1 MSTPFATPTDTRIV
15 RAAIHPAI
23 GIARVGN
30 STQGDG
36 YYIGPQVTTPPLMKP
51 EDIRDATGAIKRQGA
66 LFRLYGYNAQGEV
79 VRELTAGEQ
88 GMSFEWTVH
97 VANRK
102 AEWYAFDCA
111 MDIPEAATLAV
122 PLRNPAVP
130 AGKRSSLV
138 IDSGPKSISGT
149 STQGAGYQLDG
160 AFQGTPV
167 NLGELRTDAK
177 GRLLFLGGHGKAAS
191 PSGAPIYDEKNQY
204 GFNNADGWYDDTSDG
219 SVAATLQIDGASIPV
234 DPAWVVT
241 APPDFAPNAVGWRTL
256 YDLLEAVSTQAGWI
270 PFPSEIRFSRDVLP
284 LLQRM
289 TGLQWV
295 NQGFAAMFGA
305 SGPLNFDDPN
315 LIARLATPRAQDGSD
330 PWHELRNT
338 VFNAFR
344 PTQGQSATPSTWPW
358 IYGDAYGTD
367 TKTAPNVYLQL
378 PDVQG
383 AILKKW
389 VDGDFVGDEGA
400 QTEPPRRIEDVPVA
414 QQPAM
419 LDKAALHFCLADA
432 FHPGC
437 EMTWPMRHATLYMA
451 PFRIRHRTQGD
462 LGPEMGSTMS
472 QQTALAPNGPL
483 YGQRPGDISRWMALP
498 WQEDTTYCRSGYD
511 PQYDPYLPTFWP
523 ARVPNQVLMPE
534 AYAKVMDESRPWAE
548 RIAAFQERTNW
559 LSRFTSPSVGV
570 NSQLMVDTFSEQ
582 GIVLAM
588 PGVDHPD
595 LPKVMFVA
603 NFPKVPVG
611 PSPQKA
617 LLVKAAAGPR
627 PRLDTRLARAGWS
640 SDEQLEAARSA
651 RFGHKP

>member
-1 MSTPFATPTDTRIV
+1 MSTPSATPTDTRIV

-30 STQGDG
+30 STQDDG
-36 YYIGPQVTTPPLMKP
+36 YYIGPQVTTPPLVKP

-66 LFRLYGYNAQGEV
+66 LFRIYGYNAQGEV
-79 VRELTAGEQ
+79 VRELVAGDE
-88 GMSFEWTVH
+88 GVSFEWTVH
-97 VANRK
+97 AVNRK
-102 AEWYAFDCA
+102 AEWYAFDRA
-111 MDIPEAATLAV
+111 MDIPEAATTAV
-122 PLRNPAVP
+122 PLRNPRVP
-130 AGKRSSLV
+130 AEQRSSLV
-138 IDSGPKSISGT
+138 IDPGPKSISGIN
-149 STQGAGYQLDG
+149 TQGAGYQLDG
-160 AFQGTPV
+160 AFEGTPV
-167 NLGELRTDAK
+167 NLGELRTDGK

-191 PSGAPIYDEKNQY
+191 PSGAPIYDPANTY

-219 SVAATLQIDGASIPV
+219 SVAARLKIDGALIPV

-256 YDLLEAVSTQAGWI
+256 YDLLEAVSIQAGWI
-270 PFPSEIRFSRDVLP
+270 SFPEKIRFSRDVLP

-295 NQGFAAMFGA
+295 NQGFAAMFG
-305 SGPLNFDDPN
+305 PLNFDDPN
-315 LIARLATPRAQDGSD
+315 LIAKLATPPAKDGSD

-338 VFNAFR
+338 VFNSFR
-344 PTQGQSATPSTWPW
+344 PIQGQAATPSTWPW
-358 IYGDAYGTD
+358 VYGDAYGTE
-367 TKTAPNVYLQL
+367 TTTAPNVYLQL

-383 AILKKW
+383 TILKKW
-389 VDGDFVGDEGA
+389 VEGDFAGDWDA
-400 QTEPPRRIEDVPVA
+400 RAEPPRRIEEVPVA

-419 LDKAALHFCLADA
+419 LDKANLHFCLADA

-437 EMTWPMRHATLYMA
+437 EMTWPMRHATLYMS
-451 PFRIRHRTQGD
+451 PFRIRHRAPGD
-462 LGPEMGSTMS
+462 LVPEMGSTLT
-472 QQTALAPNGPL
+472 QQEALAPNGPL
-483 YGQRPGDISRWMALP
+483 YAQRPGDISRWMALP

-511 PQYDPYLPTFWP
+511 PAYDPYLPTFWP

-534 AYAKVMDESRPWAE
+534 AYEKVMDESLPWAE
-548 RIAAFQERTNW
+548 RTAAFQERTNW
-559 LSRFTSPSVGV
+559 LSRFTSTSVAV

-603 NFPKVPVG
+603 NFPKKPVG
-611 PSPQKA
+611 PSLQKA
-617 LLVKAAAGPR
+617 LLAKAAASPR
-627 PRLDTRLARAGWS
+627 PRSDTRLARAGWN

-651 RFGHKP
+651 RFRNR

>member
-1 MSTPFATPTDTRIV
+1 MSTLFANPTDTRII

-23 GIARVGN
+23 GIARLGN
-30 STQGDG
+30 STQKDG
-36 YYIGPQVTTPPLMKP
+36 YYIGPQVTTPPLVKP

-79 VRELTAGEQ
+79 VRELTASDEGV
-88 GMSFEWTVH
+88 SFEWTVH
-97 VANRK
+97 VVNRK
-102 AEWYAFDCA
+102 AEWYAFDRA
-111 MDIPEAATLAV
+111 MDIPEAATTAV
-122 PLRNPAVP
+122 PLRNPQVQAVD
-130 AGKRSSLV
+130 RSALV
-138 IDSGPKSISGT
+138 IDPGPKNISGPN
-149 STQGAGYQLDG
+149 TQGASHQLQG

-167 NLGELRTDAK
+167 NLGELRTDAQ
-177 GRLLFLGGHGKAAS
+177 GRLLFLGGYGKSAS
-191 PSGAPIYDEKNQY
+191 PSGTPIYDAKNPY

-219 SVAATLQIDGASIPV
+219 SVAATLKINGASIPV
-234 DPAWVVT
+234 EPAWVVT

-256 YDLLEAVSTQAGWI
+256 YDLLEAVSIQAGWI

-315 LIARLATPRAQDGSD
+315 LLAKLATPPVKGGSD

-344 PTQGQSATPSTWPW
+344 PPQGQAATPSSWPW
-358 IYGDAYGTD
+358 IYGDAYGTE
-367 TKTAPNVYLQL
+367 TTTAPNVYLQL

-389 VDGDFVGDEGA
+389 VDGDFIGDLDA
-400 QTEPPRRIEDVPVA
+400 RTEPPRRIEDVPLA

-419 LDKAALHFCLADA
+419 LDKAHLHFCLADA

-437 EMTWPMRHATLYMA
+437 EMTWPMRHATMYMT
-451 PFRIRHRTQGD
+451 PFRIRHRAPGD
-462 LGPEMGSTMS
+462 LEPEMGTTMN
-472 QQTALAPNGPL
+472 QQAALAPNGPL
-483 YGQRPGDISRWMALP
+483 YGQRPGDVSRWMALP

-511 PQYDPYLPTFWP
+511 PKYDPYLPTFWP

-534 AYAKVMDESRPWAE
+534 AYAKVMDESLPWAE
-548 RIAAFQERTNW
+548 RIAAFQERTSW
-559 LSRFTSPSVGV
+559 LSRFTSKSVAV

-603 NFPKVPVG
+603 NFPQAPVG
-611 PSPQKA
+611 PSLQRA
-617 LLVKAAAGPR
+617 LLAKAAASPTPR
-627 PRLDTRLARAGWS
+627 HDTRLARAGWS
-640 SDEQLEAARSA
+640 SEEQLEAARSA

>member
-1 MSTPFATPTDTRIV
+1 MSKPFAAPTDTRIV

-30 STQGDG
+30 STQENG
-36 YYIGPQVTTPPLMKP
+36 YYIGPQVTTPPLVTP
-51 EDIRDATGAIKRQGA
+51 EDIRDASGAIKRQGA

-88 GMSFEWTVH
+88 GVSFEWTVH
-97 VANRK
+97 AVNRK

-111 MDIPEAATLAV
+111 MDIPEAATTEV
-122 PLRNPAVP
+122 PLRNPKVQPERRA
-130 AGKRSSLV
+130 SLV
-138 IDSGPKSISGT
+138 IDPGPKRISGAQ
-149 STQGAGYQLDG
+149 TQGADYQLDG
-160 AFQGTPV
+160 AFEGTPV

-177 GRLLFLGGHGKAAS
+177 GRLLFLGGHGKSAS
-191 PSGAPIYDEKNQY
+191 PSGATIFDDKNKY

-219 SVAATLQIDGASIPV
+219 SVTATLQIDGAAIPV

-256 YDLLEAVSTQAGWI
+256 YDLLEAVSIQAGWL
-270 PFPSEIRFSRDVLP
+270 PFPSEIRFHRDVLP

-315 LIARLATPRAQDGSD
+315 LIAKLATPPASDGSD

-344 PTQGQSATPSTWPW
+344 PVQGQSATPSTWPW
-358 IYGDAYGTD
+358 IYGDAYGTE

-383 AILKKW
+383 GILKKW
-389 VDGDFVGDEGA
+389 AEGQFINDGAV
-400 QTEPPRRIEDVPVA
+400 QSEPPRRIEDVPVA
-414 QQPAM
+414 LQPAM

-451 PFRIRHRTQGD
+451 PFRIRHRAQSD
-462 LGPEMGSTMS
+462 LGPETGSTLT
-472 QQTALAPNGPL
+472 QQEALAPNGPL
-483 YGQRPGDISRWMALP
+483 YGQRPGDVSRWMALP

-534 AYAKVMDESRPWAE
+534 AYAKVMDETLPWPE
-548 RIAAFQERTNW
+548 RVAAFQERTNW
-559 LSRFTSPSVGV
+559 LSRFTSKSVAV

-582 GIVLAM
+582 GIVLAR
-588 PGVDHPD
+588 PGVNHPD

-603 NFPKVPVG
+603 HFPVAPAA

-617 LLVKAAAGPR
+617 LLMKAAASPK
-627 PRLDTRLARAGWS
+627 PRLATRLVRAGWS
-640 SDEQLEAARSA
+640 SDEQLEAARAA
-651 RFGHKP
+651 RFGDKP